1 MRSGDSQML
10 TLELDPK
17 LEERLARLA
26 EKTNRSPGE
35 LANELLAQ
43 GLKDVS
49 DGLIAL
55 ERLEKPEGWYS
66 LEDLEEGRDLEG

>member
-1 MRSGDSQML
+1 MP
-10 TLELDPK
+10 TLKLDPQ

-26 EKTNRSPGE
+26 QKTNRSPSE
-35 LANELLAQ
+35 LANELLAHS
-43 GLKDVS
+43 LDDVS

>member
-43 GLKDVS
+43 GLEDVS

>member
-1 MRSGDSQML
+1 ML

-26 EKTNRSPGE
+26 QKVDRSPGE
-35 LANELLAQ
+35 LAQQLLAQ
-43 GLKDVS
+43 GLEDVA

-55 ERLEKPEGWYS
+55 ERLDEPEGWYS

>member
-1 MRSGDSQML
+1 ML

-43 GLKDVS
+43 GLEDVS

>member
-1 MRSGDSQML
+1 MMIGDSPML

-26 EKTNRSPGE
+26 KKTDRSPSKLAQE
-35 LANELLAQ
+35 LVAQ
-43 GLKDVS
+43 GLDDVS

-55 ERLEKPEGWYS
+55 ERMDNPEGWYS
-66 LEDLEEGRDLEG
+66 LEDLEEGRDLAG